1 MATSR
6 TATNSTVEQGLVV
19 RRTHPAHRSWKHGGR
34 HGTSNGREGT
44 GRGDAA
50 RLLSRRNLRRVW
62 RHRGRRK
69 PEESSGFIDYG
80 ARGCASTW
88 HATRQRVSGQDEPSS
103 AGIAAT
109 RDPRLDGR
117 RRPSGVPD
125 EAGRQDRDDERGNP
139 PPIPRTCSI
148 GACRP
153 WLASQRQAPQS
164 ARTGH
169 DGSRDG
175 QTSRRPERRTR
186 GSFRHD
192 SRNVANPMVGC
203 RTQQA
208 CRLTRGEN
216 RRSREE
222 RQGRNEFG
230 PWLVRTEGRASS
242 SKPAWEWTRVDCAD
256 GGENLGQPH
265 ERRPDEVRVERVR

>member
-34 HGTSNGREGT
+34 HGTSTGREGT

-69 PEESSGFIDYG
+69 PEVSSGFIDYG

-117 RRPSGVPD
+117 RRPSSVPD

-139 PPIPRTCSI
+139 PQSRAPVRSVHAGPGWRASGRHPSPQGLATTEAEMVKHPDDRSGASDTHSDMTPETWRT
-148 GACRP
+148 P
-153 WLASQRQAPQS
+153 WS
-164 ARTGH
+164 A
-169 DGSRDG
+169 
-175 QTSRRPERRTR
+175 
-186 GSFRHD
+186 
-192 SRNVANPMVGC
+192 A
-203 RTQQA
+203 
-208 CRLTRGEN
+208 
-216 RRSREE
+216 
-222 RQGRNEFG
+222 GRN
-230 PWLVRTEGRASS
+230 
-242 SKPAWEWTRVDCAD
+242 KPA
-256 GGENLGQPH
+256 G
-265 ERRPDEVRVERVR
+265 